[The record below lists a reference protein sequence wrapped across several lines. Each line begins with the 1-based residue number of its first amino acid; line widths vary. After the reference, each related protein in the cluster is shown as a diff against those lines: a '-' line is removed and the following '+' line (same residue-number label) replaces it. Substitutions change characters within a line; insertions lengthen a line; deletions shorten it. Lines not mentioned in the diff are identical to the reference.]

1 MSLAFRR
8 ATAGAGSP
16 FSRLA
21 ASILIAAA
29 LALPAR
35 AYDLQYRQNGT
46 SFSASELRT
55 IFNNGLP
62 AAPRRCCCGHVQR
75 DRRLP
80 RFALGIRGTAF
91 TPNEVF
97 LTICVSPMFLVRPLD
112 VRNYILACFVN

>member
-75 DRRLP
+75 DRPLP
-80 RFALGIRGTAF
+80 RFAFGIWGTAF

-97 LTICVSPMFLVRPLD
+97 QTICVLMMFLVHPRD
-112 VRNYILACFVN
+112 DGHYIFRVFC

>member
-46 SFSASELRT
+46 SFSASELRS
-55 IFNNGLP
+55 IFNNSLP
-62 AAPRRCCCGHVQR
+62 AALRRCCRGHVQR
-75 DRRLP
+75 DRPLP
-80 RFALGIRGTAF
+80 RFAFGIWGTAF
-91 TPNEVF
+91 TSNEVF
-97 LTICVSPMFLVRPLD
+97 LTICVLMMFLVHPLD
-112 VRNYILACFVN
+112 VRHYTFRVFC